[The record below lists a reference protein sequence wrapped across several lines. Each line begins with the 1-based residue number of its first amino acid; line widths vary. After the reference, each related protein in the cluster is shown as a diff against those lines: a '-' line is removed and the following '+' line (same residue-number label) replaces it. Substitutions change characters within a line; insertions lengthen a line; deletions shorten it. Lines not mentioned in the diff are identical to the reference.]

1 MLRWLRQSLRQVSSL
16 MARRPVLVCGAIL
29 LSVLLLLAVTFTCS
43 RAKNVV
49 ASARPPVR
57 FFSAEAPVVDLYLG
71 QLEQVERLRGAA
83 EVSVIFFYAPWCAH
97 SIAARHEVQEV
108 ARRLVKQVQF
118 VAVNC
123 WWSQGKCR
131 KQKSFYQY
139 PVIHLFYKRFGPIE
153 YKGPFLASYVE
164 RFILRVITPLTY
176 LPSRATLQD
185 FLSYHEPGVVG
196 YFQFNSSPQPPGYIT
211 YLSSALQALKRD
223 FRGAVRFGVVT
234 SRQVAES
241 ISVRDDQTV
250 YLHRHFNSSLIFPSW
265 ERNFTSEG
273 ICSWVFEHRETVLQW
288 LAPTGAK
295 SRLLEQEL
303 TKGPALLLF
312 LPHNPL
318 GPGPDPL
325 LTQIADVAVRYHSCS
340 DSPHHHHHHPSDH
353 YYYSGP
359 SQPLSPPLCCLS
371 VVLPRPHPLP
381 GSTSR
386 VCELCL
392 NQSNPGRSPLCTFPS
407 QTSGGAAVLQSYL
420 RQCCLPVAATGR
432 TVACSNILSSYS
444 PSSGRYSA
452 CCRTLGQLGVS
463 LPPQQVLGLDN
474 EGLGTPPPSPSYSQD
489 SSQDDS
495 QDSSQD
501 SSPSS
506 QDQEAG
512 GIKGLRCRTNKTLRF
527 YILDSALH
535 WPLAVRLGALGNNEM
550 GSGGLG
556 ELGRLLGN
564 GTGDGAQSFATIVN
578 LKDEV
583 HYVLDHRGTAT
594 VTESLELF
602 IRNFSTSHSPLQRRL
617 VGRREEEE
625 RPQKRPLIS
634 ELTTTSFLTT
644 VMDPHRDV
652 VLFYYSQWCGYKTC
666 CVLQDVV
673 LFYYSQWCGYK
684 TCCVLQDVVLFYYS
698 QWCGYKTCCV
708 LQDVVLF
715 YYSQWCGYKT
725 CCVLQDVVLFYYS
738 QWCGYC
744 SVLNHVIIQLA
755 RMFRGNS
762 TVTIARVNVARN
774 DLPWEFMVDHFPSVL
789 LFPRH
794 RKHLS
799 VKFPEDT
806 PITLPTLLRFILKH
820 SDSAHQPMKA
830 DGSDPHP
837 HVLLKA
843 EFRALQG
850 EVQTLHRARQRLSN
864 QLAQLWRDN
873 RRLSFHAVAL
883 ETHNAL
889 LQSQN
894 GELQRERLS
903 LVEQHKEKSRQL
915 GEAVRRLQELADA
928 SENLLTEN
936 TLLRVLLGALRAR
949 ETERGEEEN
958 EEEETGEETGEE
970 ENEEEE
976 TGEERSYMAS

>member
-652 VLFYYSQWCGYKTC
+652 VLFYYSQWCGY
-666 CVLQDVV
+666 
-673 LFYYSQWCGYK
+673 
-684 TCCVLQDVVLFYYS
+684 
-698 QWCGYKTCCV
+698 
-708 LQDVVLF
+708 
-715 YYSQWCGYKT
+715 
-725 CCVLQDVVLFYYS
+725 
-738 QWCGYC
+738 C

>member
-1 MLRWLRQSLRQVSSL
+1 

-153 YKGPFLASYVE
+153 YKGPFMASYVE

-185 FLSYHEPGVVG
+185 FLSFHEPGVVG
-196 YFQFNSSPQPPGYIT
+196 YFQFSSSPQPPGYIT

-318 GPGPDPL
+318 GPGPDLL

-340 DSPHHHHHHPSDH
+340 DSPHHHHPSDH

-371 VVLPRPHPLP
+371 VVLPKPHPLP

-392 NQSNPGRSPLCTFPS
+392 NQSQSNPGRSPRCTFPS

-420 RQCCLPVAATGR
+420 RRCCLPVAVTATAT

-463 LPPQQVLGLDN
+463 LPPQQGLGLDN
-474 EGLGTPPPSPSYSQD
+474 KGLGTPPPSPFS
-489 SSQDDS
+489 S

-501 SSPSS
+501 SSQYSFPSS

-512 GIKGLRCRTNKTLRF
+512 VFKGLRCRTNKTLRF

-550 GSGGLG
+550 GGGGLG

-564 GTGDGAQSFATIVN
+564 GTGDGARSFATIVN

-594 VTESLELF
+594 VTESLEWF
-602 IRNFSTSHSPLQRRL
+602 IRNFSTPHSPLQRRL
-617 VGRREEEE
+617 VGRREEEEE

-634 ELTTTSFLTT
+634 ELTTSSFLST
-644 VMDPHRDV
+644 VMDPHR
-652 VLFYYSQWCGYKTC
+652 
-666 CVLQDVV
+666 
-673 LFYYSQWCGYK
+673 
-684 TCCVLQDVVLFYYS
+684 
-698 QWCGYKTCCV
+698 
-708 LQDVVLF
+708 
-715 YYSQWCGYKT
+715 
-725 CCVLQDVVLFYYS
+725 DVVLFYYS

-755 RMFRGNS
+755 RMFHGNS

-830 DGSDPHP
+830 DGSDPNP

-873 RRLSFHAVAL
+873 RRLSFNAMAL

-889 LQSQN
+889 LQAQN

-949 ETERGEEEN
+949 ETERGEEE
-958 EEEETGEETGEE
+958 ESEEETGD
-970 ENEEEE
+970 
-976 TGEERSYMAS
+976 ERSYMAS

>member
-652 VLFYYSQWCGYKTC
+652 VLFYYSQWCGY
-666 CVLQDVV
+666 
-673 LFYYSQWCGYK
+673 
-684 TCCVLQDVVLFYYS
+684 
-698 QWCGYKTCCV
+698 
-708 LQDVVLF
+708 
-715 YYSQWCGYKT
+715 
-725 CCVLQDVVLFYYS
+725 
-738 QWCGYC
+738 C

-958 EEEETGEETGEE
+958 EEEETGEE
-970 ENEEEE
+970 
-976 TGEERSYMAS
+976 RSYMAS